1 MSPQKEPDDRTAML
15 LYRSFFRNTPYRAV
29 WARSLWEAE
38 QIWNSGAPAAVILDL
53 YLNGTDTWRWLT
65 QTKND
70 ERRRHVPVIIASEV
84 ADRQKAYA
92 LGADA
97 YFVKPV
103 PRAEL
108 LAQLNALYLA
118 ASGAAAPPPKLREA
132 P

>member
-1 MSPQKEPDDRTAML
+1 VIEDDRTAML
-15 LYRSFFRNTPYRAV
+15 LYRSFFRDTPFRPV
-29 WARSLWEAE
+29 CARSLWEAE
-38 QIWNSGAPAAVILDL
+38 QAWNTEAPAAVILDL
-53 YLNGTDTWRWLT
+53 YLNGNDTWRWLT

-70 ERRRHVPVIIASEV
+70 ERRRQVPLIVASEV

-108 LAQLNALYLA
+108 LAQLYALCPA
-118 ASGAAAPPPKLREA
+118 ATKPRE
-132 P
+132 PL